1 MPAHRCLSGLSVER
15 HICPRADSSRCYFS
29 VLLAEPLKPR
39 STWPLSAAWPLTFV
53 LHQSFNSR
61 TLPERPRKRQHVKS
75 HGRPVWL
82 LKQYHKRMNL
92 YTTCLSLIV
101 LQARKAEVKLPAD
114 SLPDKWLFSGPRMT
128 PRHVLTHQKE
138 GPIKYS
144 GVSSLRAWFPFQSV
158 LQSQAYHLLKSKYY
172 TQGICF
178 YCVALVWEGENIEST
193 AHSNI
198 VFFLSVDTAP
208 RRLYF
213 CPLKGHKPA
222 DQGFFPSHCNDFTHA
237 CLSLSSL
244 RIVFVLVQGGR

>member
-1 MPAHRCLSGLSVER
+1 M
-15 HICPRADSSRCYFS
+15 
-29 VLLAEPLKPR
+29 
-39 STWPLSAAWPLTFV
+39 
-53 LHQSFNSR
+53 
-61 TLPERPRKRQHVKS
+61 
-75 HGRPVWL
+75 
-82 LKQYHKRMNL
+82 
-92 YTTCLSLIV
+92 V

-114 SLPDKWLFSGPRMT
+114 SVPDKWLFSGPWMI

-144 GVSSLRAWFPFQSV
+144 GVSSLRAWLWFPFQSV

-178 YCVALVWEGENIEST
+178 YCVALVWGGKNIETT

-198 VFFLSVDTAP
+198 VFFLWIDAAP
-208 RRLYF
+208 RLLYF

-237 CLSLSSL
+237 CLSLNSL
-244 RIVFVLVQGGR
+244 RILFVLVQGGR